1 MHDISID
8 IEKLYDV
15 TKKMH
20 ITKSVVNDLTHSISN
35 INVTSSN
42 LTTINNIK
50 NATKQT
56 ESISNVVNNLEQR
69 LIQTQSLLIKNI
81 KGMDAKFNY
90 LDDDRYIFYNGD
102 MPLLNAKIF
111 DTTDIENT
119 LDISIEKFL
128 ANNGDSLENL
138 NNYIKDN
145 INAAGYGTRNG
156 VVAAAN
162 AIINYLAD
170 NYDVKLPY
178 YIKNQKAE
186 TFLQHGIPFD
196 IGSKISNDAN
206 GRTAKGFDCS
216 GLIAWCLVN
225 GGYQL
230 DNKYSA
236 GYYSNGYL
244 DGTKIIPLGE
254 DSYIGKPGDFI
265 CSSEHIQIIVA
276 VENNKYT
283 VVEATGENGVVRKT
297 YNNID
302 EIRDVHMNDQ
312 LQHVQVFICNMDGF
326 YENENNIERA
336 GE

>member
-1 MHDISID
+1 MSDISID
-8 IEKLYDV
+8 IIKLYDA

-20 ITKSVVNDLTHSISN
+20 DTKSVIVDLTSSISN
-35 INVTSSN
+35 INIAGSDLS
-42 LTTINNIK
+42 TINNI
-50 NATKQT
+50 NIANKQA
-56 ESISNVVNNLEQR
+56 EYISSTVNSLGKKLTR
-69 LIQTQSLLIKNI
+69 IQDILVKNI
-81 KGMDAKFNY
+81 NGMEALFNY
-90 LDDDRYIFYNGD
+90 LDDDRYIFYNRE
-102 MPLLNAKIF
+102 LSNAKIF
-111 DTTDIENT
+111 DTTYIENT

-145 INAAGYGTRNG
+145 VNAAGYGTRNG

-162 AIINYLAD
+162 SPINYLASK
-170 NYDVKLPY
+170 YDIKLPY

-186 TFLQHGIPFD
+186 TFLQYGIPFD
-196 IGSKISNDAN
+196 IGSKISNDSN